1 MTRPALAAAL
11 LGVAVLLVRAQAV
24 RRLRRVSPTHHS
36 RWRSDVLAQLRTP
49 AGRAAV
55 AGAAVATLT
64 AALGASVT
72 SLILAVPSG
81 MVTFGLL
88 RFVTRAR
95 SASGLSGTDRL
106 RIAMTA
112 DLLAACLSAGLA
124 VPASVRAV
132 ASTAPAPVAAALLS
146 TAELLALGAEPAQ
159 AWEPVRKCQATAE
172 LARAATRTARSGS
185 ALSGAAAALA
195 QRVRAAVADEAEAQA
210 QRAGVL
216 ITAPLGLCFLPAF
229 LCLGVL
235 PVVIGLATGLDI
247 T

>member
-1 MTRPALAAAL
+1 MTRAALVAAL
-11 LGVAVLLVRAQAV
+11 LGVALLVVRAPAV
-24 RRLRRVSPTHHS
+24 RRLRRVLSTHDS
-36 RWRSDVLAQLRTP
+36 RWRINVLASLRTP
-49 AGRAAV
+49 SGRAAV
-55 AGAAVATLT
+55 AGAAVAVVTVV
-64 AALGASVT
+64 LGASLT
-72 SLILAVPSG
+72 SLVLSVPLG
-81 MVTFGLL
+81 MATFGLL
-88 RFVTRAR
+88 RVVSRAR
-95 SASGLSGTDRL
+95 SARGPSGTERL

-132 ASTAPAPVAAALLS
+132 AGTAPAPVATALLS

-159 AWEPVRKCQATAE
+159 AWEPVRNCQATAE
-172 LARAATRTARSGS
+172 LARAAIRTARSGS
-185 ALSGAAAALA
+185 ALSGAATALA
-195 QRVRAAVADEAEAQA
+195 ERVRAAVADEAEAQA

-235 PVVIGLATGLDI
+235 PVVIGLATRLDI